1 MASNNGNGKK
11 APGTDW
17 SWRIGLRAANRA
29 RDDEFQAAVN
39 KAREDAFQ
47 AAREEGIK
55 AARDRFVSLGSRF
68 GSLDPTA
75 TTAAQFAAEFDRL
88 SESRRGYPDIEH
100 DLSFRKILDQEVS
113 AADPIYVLS
122 KRRVVLKEAWS
133 NNIQT
138 VTKFTFA
145 DGDYV
150 DILEPVAFGSDGN
163 NGNNGNGNSN
173 SNNDGENG
181 NSKNGNSNNDGEN
194 GMDDSMSDSNDG
206 DNDSSN
212 GGCASLK
219 RDRSN
224 SDEWADNN
232 DKPNKKQ
239 KKASLSL
246 KRNKPVEGRD
256 SNKKKQTIN
265 LI

>member
-11 APGTDW
+11 SPGTDW

-163 NGNNGNGNSN
+163 NGNGNGNSN

-206 DNDSSN
+206 DNNSSN

-256 SNKKKQTIN
+256 SNKKKQTN
-265 LI
+265 Y